1 MIDGEDEKTKDLRKD
16 KWRHLERKKIK
27 QTKDW
32 GEDTF
37 WGWKKW
43 LNDIDETKDL
53 QDLQVLVSED
63 IHWEK
68 KRLLQRKDCG
78 EWGHTLGM
86 KEIVRKWWLRTFF
99 KRKTKDYQRKKIWW
113 VRTSIGRKKDKEKIV
128 VSEDTLF
135 GW

>member
-53 QDLQVLVSED
+53 HRDKWKDYQRN
-63 IHWEK
+63 K
-68 KRLLQRKDCG
+68 KRLLQTKDSDK
-78 EWGHTLGM
+78 WGHTLGM
-86 KEIVRKWWLRTFF
+86 KKNP
-99 KRKTKDYQRKKIWW
+99 
-113 VRTSIGRKKDKEKIV
+113 
-128 VSEDTLF
+128 
-135 GW
+135 

>member
-1 MIDGEDEKTKDLRKD
+1 MIDSEDEKTKDLRKD

-63 IHWEK
+63 IYWEK

-78 EWGHTLGM
+78 EWGHTFGIKKILHRRKQKTI
-86 KEIVRKWWLRTFF
+86 KEKRSGEWGHLLREK
-99 KRKTKDYQRKKIWW
+99 KRLLQTKDCDESGHTFRIKK
-113 VRTSIGRKKDKEKIV
+113 S
-128 VSEDTLF
+128 
-135 GW
+135 

>member
-43 LNDIDETKDL
+43 LNDVDETKDL
-53 QDLQVLVSED
+53 QDLQVLLSKD

-68 KRLLQRKDCG
+68 KRL
-78 EWGHTLGM
+78 
-86 KEIVRKWWLRTFF
+86 
-99 KRKTKDYQRKKIWW
+99 
-113 VRTSIGRKKDKEKIV
+113 
-128 VSEDTLF
+128 
-135 GW
+135 

>member
-63 IHWEK
+63 IYWEK

-78 EWGHTLGM
+78 EWGHTLG
-86 KEIVRKWWLRTFF
+86 W
-99 KRKTKDYQRKKIWW
+99 KKLL
-113 VRTSIGRKKDKEKIV
+113 GNGD
-128 VSEDTLF
+128 
-135 GW
+135 